1 MNSKLSIRQRL
12 FGLAAGLF
20 LGTKTPPVD
29 IKKGLF
35 KESAQRIGVRF
46 TEQIRDIFRK
56 KWLKIR

>member
-1 MNSKLSIRQRL
+1 MNPKYSLKQRV

-29 IKKGLF
+29 TKTSLF
-35 KESAQRIGVRF
+35 KDSAQRIGVRF

-56 KWLKIR
+56 NWLKIW